1 MKINIIAVIMMIL
14 ALSLAACSAGN
25 AATSTQAQSTQASTT
40 GLSTGQLIAGT
51 FKLEGTA
58 NAVTQAQAKE
68 LVTLWQA
75 FKEVNT
81 SGTSAKE
88 EKAALLQQIQDT
100 MTSEQIS
107 SIQAMGIT
115 NDDILTLA
123 DEKGVSTSSGSSA
136 SSNTTSSNKTSSSSS
151 NGGPGGGPGGGG
163 MDMAGGGPGG
173 DMGGGAAPST
183 SSTQA
188 TVKQASQ
195 NSSAITTELLVSLVD
210 PLTEALNKIVSA

>member
-1 MKINIIAVIMMIL
+1 MKKSIIVSIMMVL
-14 ALSLAACSAGN
+14 AISLAACSAGN
-25 AATSTQAQSTQASTT
+25 AATSTQVSSTQTSASKV
-40 GLSTGQLIAGT
+40 STGQLIAGT

-58 NAVTQAQAKE
+58 NAITQAQAKE
-68 LVTLWQA
+68 LVTLWEA

-81 SGTSAKE
+81 SGTSAQE
-88 EKAALLQQIQDT
+88 EKTALLQQIQDT
-100 MTSEQIS
+100 MTSKQIS

-123 DEKGVSTSSGSSA
+123 DEKGVSTTASANSS
-136 SSNTTSSNKTSSSSS
+136 SSNKASSSSS
-151 NGGPGGGPGGGG
+151 NGGSGGGPGGG
-163 MDMAGGGPGG
+163 MDIAGGPGG

-195 NSSAITTELLVSLVD
+195 NSSAITTELLISLVD